1 MMHDVPSRLAYT
13 SSRTSVALGI
23 RLDDVTLDVFPL
35 ALGFWERR
43 EMNDNHPRIAT
54 LAEQVLWG

>member
-1 MMHDVPSRLAYT
+1 MLFRSYT

-43 EMNDNHPRIAT
+43 AMNDNHHASRRSPSRFSGVN
-54 LAEQVLWG
+54 LR